1 MVVIMNSVTLL
12 PADIYQV
19 VNKSLLNES
28 DKLVLNMLYMPII
41 GNTSITLYNTLYNE
55 LKANN
60 YVSTELT
67 HHHLMTN
74 LGDTLDN
81 IKEARIKLEGVGLVK
96 TYVKEGSVN
105 SYVYELFSP
114 LSVSEFLIIQYLIW
128 FYIIMLEKK
137 NI

>member
-81 IKEARIKLEGVGLVK
+81 IKEARIKLEGVGLV
-96 TYVKEGSVN
+96 
-105 SYVYELFSP
+105 
-114 LSVSEFLIIQYLIW
+114 
-128 FYIIMLEKK
+128 
-137 NI
+137 